1 MLIIINILAP
11 TEDKQ
16 LTVKERFYG
25 TLQTVHNEIPRKD
38 LLIITGDCNAKT
50 GRDRC
55 YRPVTGTCSLHEE
68 HSENGEVLCLDAI
81 ETDMS
86 TMSTYSQHE
95 TTQKGTWTVPDGHTI
110 NQIDHVTV
118 NKKKSITIQ
127 YEYVRAVREPNCDSD
142 NFLVKVMITQ
152 KLINNKE

>member
-1 MLIIINILAP
+1 MSVSDITKKCTQMKRPSGDLIMKKSFISSKLDHTKITTINIQRLNKLK
-11 TEDKQ
+11 DKQ

-55 YRPVTGTCSLHEE
+55 YRPVTGTYSLHEE

-95 TTQKGTWTVPDGHTI
+95 TTQK
-110 NQIDHVTV
+110 
-118 NKKKSITIQ
+118 
-127 YEYVRAVREPNCDSD
+127 
-142 NFLVKVMITQ
+142 
-152 KLINNKE
+152 